1 MTKSDEKIF
10 EQLGGVEGMSQL
22 VEEFY
27 QRVLQDS
34 QLAPFFANVDMQR
47 LRTMQYEFLCSAFGG
62 PIHYSGSELQ
72 AIHAGRGIT
81 KQHFAQFVGHLARVM
96 EERGISPQTID
107 AMLGRLA
114 TFRDKIVGGANVDG

>member
-1 MTKSDEKIF
+1 
-10 EQLGGVEGMSQL
+10 MSQL

-27 QRVLQDS
+27 QRVLQDN
-34 QLAPFFANVDMQR
+34 QLAPFFRNVDMQR

-72 AIHAGRGIT
+72 AIHARRGIT
-81 KQHFAQFVGHLARVM
+81 NQHFAQFVGHLAKVM
-96 EERGISPQTID
+96 EERGISPQAID